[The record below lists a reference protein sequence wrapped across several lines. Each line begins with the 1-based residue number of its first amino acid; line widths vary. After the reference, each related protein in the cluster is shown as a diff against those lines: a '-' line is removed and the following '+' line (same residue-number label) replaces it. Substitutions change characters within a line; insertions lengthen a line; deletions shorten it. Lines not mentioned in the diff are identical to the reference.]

1 MTISHLGTC
10 FDMLKVL
17 PMLSQLGTHFKKDLT
32 LQTARRI
39 PPSHRR
45 EVEDAREALRS
56 RPRRRPYGSSEVIHR
71 SGAKA
76 GFELWSV
83 RDARL

>member
-56 RPRRRPYGSSEVIHR
+56 RPRRRPSDFAHVLVVERASLGR
-71 SGAKA
+71 PT
-76 GFELWSV
+76 
-83 RDARL
+83 